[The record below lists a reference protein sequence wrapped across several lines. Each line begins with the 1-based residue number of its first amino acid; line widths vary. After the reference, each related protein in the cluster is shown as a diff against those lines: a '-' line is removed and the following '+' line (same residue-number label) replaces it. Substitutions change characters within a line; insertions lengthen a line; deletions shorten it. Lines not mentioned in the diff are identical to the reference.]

1 MPTVSPFAV
10 GQYVELY
17 PTIPSSRGGSVL
29 SGTRGIVLEVAAHG
43 GDMLYLV
50 QFLTNES
57 RSGEQAWLAAGDL
70 LPA

>member
-1 MPTVSPFAV
+1 
-10 GQYVELY
+10 
-17 PTIPSSRGGSVL
+17 
-29 SGTRGIVLEVAAHG
+29 VLEVAAHG
-43 GDMLYLV
+43 GDVLYLV